1 MYHRDVN
8 AACRIVRGWFPS
20 LVTFVA
26 ALGLLARLAAPLPVQ
41 PVAGVDVTLASL
53 GATLCHLDDG
63 GDQGVPLKPIPC
75 DHCELCAVAV
85 PVLPPPGAV
94 PKPAV
99 VATVVVPAE
108 PGSDASA
115 RAPPRRAN
123 NPRAPPT
130 LV

>member
-1 MYHRDVN
+1 MYHRIVN
-8 AACRIVRGWFPS
+8 AAYRIVRGWLPS

-26 ALGLLARLAAPLPVQ
+26 AFGLLARLAAPLPVQ
-41 PVAGVDVTLASL
+41 PVAGVDATLAGL

-63 GDQGVPLKPIPC
+63 GDQGVPLKPIVC

-85 PVLPPPGAV
+85 PVLPPPAAV
-94 PKPAV
+94 LGPAV

-108 PGSDASA
+108 PGRGASP

-123 NPRAPPT
+123 APRAPPT